1 LYFLSYLLFAAKKT
15 TIGSDLGVITF
26 IDTNFEE
33 LIRETLSKPDGE
45 IINVDISFIQNLT

>member
-1 LYFLSYLLFAAKKT
+1 MHIVRRLFTVVFFILFIICCKKT

-33 LIRETLSKPDGE
+33 LIRETL
-45 IINVDISFIQNLT
+45 N